1 MRGAGRNKKHC
12 WNFSTSRNIIFERD
26 VDFNLFETILKS
38 PVKGNGKFIQLLWTE
53 GELWL
58 DNYII
63 LTVRK

>member
-1 MRGAGRNKKHC
+1 MRGAVGNEKHF
-12 WNFSTSRNIIFERD
+12 WNFSTSRNLLFERD
-26 VDFNLFETILKS
+26 VGLSLFEIILKS

-58 DNYII
+58 NNDII